1 VQEPKQIDPR
11 TKGLRVI
18 GLDMDLVDGYVDSTG
33 NTPGYVQLYR
43 AYEQKLAELQE

>member
-18 GLDMDLVDGYVDSTG
+18 GLDMDLVDGYVDNMG
-33 NTPGYVQLYR
+33 NSPQYKRMYR
-43 AYEQKLAELQE
+43 SYEQKLAELQE